1 MSEKYLIFGA
11 TGSVGSSLAEQLKN
25 SGNDIHLIA
34 RNENEVKTIA
44 EKLGCTYTVADV
56 LEEGF
61 IEKVKSDISEIKGIA
76 YCVGSIDLK
85 PLRMVTEAD
94 MNKCMKLNLYSA
106 IEAIKGFQESLKK
119 NKGSVVLFST
129 VAAQRGFTNHTIIA
143 SAKAAVE
150 GLTVTLAAEFAP
162 HIRVNCIAPSLSKS
176 KIAEPML
183 KNPAIADGIAKAH
196 PLKRLGEGKDSA
208 ALAKFLITEESSW
221 ITGQIIA
228 VDGQGPA
235 AAALA
240 VLCSR
245 HINFPIMTGCAAG
258 VNIVNFA
265 KTESPFLLWLP
276 M

>member
-11 TGSVGSSLAEQLKN
+11 TGSVGSSLAKQLKD
-25 SGNDIHLIA
+25 SGNDIHLVA
-34 RNENEVKTIA
+34 RNEDEVKMIA
-44 EKLGCTYTVADV
+44 DKLGCSYTVADV
-56 LEEGF
+56 LEDGF
-61 IEKVKSDISEIKGIA
+61 IEKVKKDIDEIKGIA

-106 IEAIKGFQESLKK
+106 IEVIKGYQESLKK

-162 HIRVNCIAPSLSKS
+162 NIRVNCIAPSLSKS

-183 KNPAIADGIAKAH
+183 KNPTIAEGIAKAH
-196 PLKRLGEGKDSA
+196 PLKRDRKS
-208 ALAKFLITEESSW
+208 
-221 ITGQIIA
+221 
-228 VDGQGPA
+228 V
-235 AAALA
+235 
-240 VLCSR
+240 V
-245 HINFPIMTGCAAG
+245 
-258 VNIVNFA
+258 
-265 KTESPFLLWLP
+265 
-276 M
+276 